1 MKAVTVN
8 EDQSMSWSDVEQP
21 KPGIGEVMIRV
32 HATAINRADL
42 MQRRGFYPPPAGA
55 SPIMGLECAGEIAAM
70 GGGVER
76 WQIGDR
82 VCALLSGGGYG
93 EYAVAPMGS
102 VLPIP
107 AGLTYVQAAALPEV
121 FATAWLNLFMEA
133 GLKPG
138 EKVVLHAGASGV
150 GTAAI
155 QLCKSFSNPC
165 FVTAGSDEKIAACVA
180 LGAAAGSNRNQGTFL
195 ESATSF
201 AGATGVDVILDPVGG
216 AYLADN
222 LKLLGM
228 SGRLVLIGLMG
239 GSKAEIELAL
249 LMMKRLRVIG
259 STLRARPIAEKAQV
273 MAQLEAQVW
282 PKIATGEIQAIIDSV
297 YDIRDISKAHDH
309 VASDTTLGKVVLSV
323 IPAE

>member
-138 EKVVLHAGASGV
+138 EKVVLHAGASG
-150 GTAAI
+150 
-155 QLCKSFSNPC
+155 
-165 FVTAGSDEKIAACVA
+165 
-180 LGAAAGSNRNQGTFL
+180 
-195 ESATSF
+195 
-201 AGATGVDVILDPVGG
+201 
-216 AYLADN
+216 
-222 LKLLGM
+222 
-228 SGRLVLIGLMG
+228 G
-239 GSKAEIELAL
+239 GS
-249 LMMKRLRVIG
+249 RR
-259 STLRARPIAEKAQV
+259 
-273 MAQLEAQVW
+273 
-282 PKIATGEIQAIIDSV
+282 
-297 YDIRDISKAHDH
+297 
-309 VASDTTLGKVVLSV
+309 
-323 IPAE
+323 